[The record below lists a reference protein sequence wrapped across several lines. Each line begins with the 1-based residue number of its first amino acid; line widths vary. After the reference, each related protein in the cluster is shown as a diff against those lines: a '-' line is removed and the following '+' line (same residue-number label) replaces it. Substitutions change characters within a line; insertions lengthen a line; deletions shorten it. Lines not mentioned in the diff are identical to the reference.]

1 VFRAGRGRTTSINP
15 AFVPLAPVLRYRWL
29 RRAPVAPTLF
39 ALIRPLL
46 ATRRPRARLRM
57 TEYRG
62 IVTATLLYDA
72 LPVCDAFRRIDDD
85 TLVGAMDARGLELPF
100 LFVLHRE

>member
-1 VFRAGRGRTTSINP
+1 
-15 AFVPLAPVLRYRWL
+15 
-29 RRAPVAPTLF
+29 
-39 ALIRPLL
+39 
-46 ATRRPRARLRM
+46 M